1 MERQRFSPV
10 EPKRLNFRHY
20 QHSQQKPMRALELK
34 IPPGVVV
41 LIAAVLMWLLSR
53 AGSAFAVMLP
63 ARTAAMFSL
72 IAVGA
77 VLSALG

>member
-1 MERQRFSPV
+1 
-10 EPKRLNFRHY
+10 
-20 QHSQQKPMRALELK
+20 MRALELK

-53 AGSAFAVMLP
+53 AESAFGVMLP
-63 ARTAAMFSL
+63 AWTAAMFSL